1 MLINSGPINSAPING
16 RRFVVT
22 VSFTPSV
29 IFDDRGQLFLLV
41 APSFAIR
48 L

>member
-1 MLINSGPINSAPING
+1 MLLNAGPINSAPING
-16 RRFVVT
+16 RMFVS

-29 IFDDRGQLFLLV
+29 IFDDRGQLYLLV
-41 APSFAIR
+41 TSNFCIR